1 MLKYIMNYSFGK
13 NVALCGIPLC
23 QPHDLRCSSLKI
35 KRNLTPF
42 AVVVHLIQVDSG
54 GDFLFVFGLGFAF
67 QPDHMKH
74 SGFCQQTGQVF
85 YGFAVGSFCAASGA
99 ALKEKRQFFKGQPSA
114 DGTDPST
121 GHTDGVSL
129 FQKGLF
135 PVIQFFKCFSDSF
148 SLDAVPENLR
158 IVPVFIPADILAGF
172 FAVLVLYGL
181 VKRNTASVL
190 IGQRQKLRCGFT

>member
-1 MLKYIMNYSFGK
+1 MLHGFVIG
-13 NVALCGIPLC
+13 
-23 QPHDLRCSSLKI
+23 
-35 KRNLTPF
+35 PF
-42 AVVVHLIQVDSG
+42 CTAG
-54 GDFLFVFGLGFAF
+54 
-67 QPDHMKH
+67 
-74 SGFCQQTGQVF
+74 C
-85 YGFAVGSFCAASGA
+85 A
-99 ALKEKRQFFKGQPSA
+99 ALKEDCQFFKGQPGA

-181 VKRNTASVL
+181 VKL
-190 IGQRQKLRCGFT
+190 I